1 MGGGSIFAC
10 QTVGFMQDLHIGKAI
25 RKVLDERQMSVVS
38 FAERLSC
45 SRVNAYRIFA
55 NRTIDSGQ
63 LLKISRILDHDFF
76 KDYSDLLCR

>member
-1 MGGGSIFAC
+1 
-10 QTVGFMQDLHIGKAI
+10 MQYLHIGKAI

-63 LLKISRILDHDFF
+63 LLKISRILGHDFF